1 MWVQLIPG
9 VQAAVPGLF
18 QKMEGERHCSIT
30 TEALLQGL
38 VTSRARGDEGEIR
51 PIKNSDWGSWKQKP
65 WGEFQKGRREMRL
78 RVTVGIEG
86 GIQI

>member
-9 VQAAVPGLF
+9 VQAAVLG
-18 QKMEGERHCSIT
+18 CSRKWKENRPCSVT

-38 VTSRARGDEGEIR
+38 VASRARGDEGEIR
-51 PIKNSDWGSWKQKP
+51 PIKNSDWGSRKQEP

-78 RVTVGIEG
+78 RVTVGIRG
-86 GIQI
+86 RIQI